1 MAHSIADFVEVM
13 AALLPQGDAWR
24 LDSNPELKQ
33 RLTAM
38 AHTFARLD
46 ADIDA
51 MFDESLPS
59 KTVAWLS
66 DWETDW
72 GLPDNSCVPAPTTLP
87 QRQQLLG
94 ARVTAIG
101 GDDRKRL
108 LDTAAK
114 LGNPSIGITEFKPG
128 DTVPGHPSIDP
139 QDAAFF
145 ILVSIFELYGETW
158 LEAGTGA
165 AGDPLHSWDAGHLK
179 RFKCELNRII
189 HSHKTLLFE
198 V

>member
-1 MAHSIADFVEVM
+1 MAHTVAEFVEVM
-13 AALLPQGDAWR
+13 AAMLPQGDIWQ
-24 LDSNPELKQ
+24 LDKNPDLKQ

-38 AHTFARLD
+38 AQTFARID

-66 DWETDW
+66 DWETDV
-72 GLPDNSCVPAPTTLP
+72 GLPDNSCVPAPTTVA
-87 QRQQLLG
+87 QRQQLLL

-101 GDDRKRL
+101 GDDRQRL

-114 LGNPSIGITEFKPG
+114 LGYPNIAITEFLPG
-128 DTVPGHPSIDP
+128 QSVPGHPEIDP

-145 ILVSIFELYGETW
+145 VLVGNIELLDETW

-165 AGDPLHSWDAGHLK
+165 AGDPLHSWDTGHFQ
-179 RFKCELNRII
+179 RFICELNRIV